1 MWNLLISLALGA
13 AVALGIRFGTEFGWV
28 AAVFPG
34 LVAAMVAYLLLARRI
49 MKRLEGLFES
59 TQHDVQARRI
69 DKAVQTLE
77 TGFALSPW
85 QFLVAAQLHSNIGIL
100 LYLKQDMDAALP
112 HLRKSFGKMWLAR
125 AMLGAALYRK
135 KDVAGAR
142 EVFEGAVRSNKKE
155 SVLWAAYAWVLEKEG
170 EHQAALAV
178 VGRGVDQNPKDEK
191 LKAVQVTLQNGKKL
205 KLGKI
210 YEENWFQLYL
220 ESPPTQ
226 LVGPGFRGG
235 RRAIYRG

>member
-13 AVALGIRFGTEFGWV
+13 AVALGILFGTEFGWV
-28 AAVFPG
+28 AAIFPG
-34 LVAAMVAYLLLARRI
+34 LVAAMVAYFLLARRT
-49 MKRLEGLFES
+49 MKRLEALFS
-59 TQHDVQARRI
+59 TIEQDVKARRI

-77 TGFALSPW
+77 AGFALAPW

-100 LYLKQDMDAALP
+100 LYLKQDLDAALP
-112 HLRKSFGKMWLAR
+112 HLRKSFGKIWTAR
-125 AMLGAALYRK
+125 AMLAAALYRK

-142 EVFEGAVRSNKKE
+142 EVFEAAVRSNKKE
-155 SVLWAAYAWVLEKEG
+155 GVLWAAYAWVLEKEG
-170 EHQAALAV
+170 LHQDALAV
-178 VGRGVDQNPKDEK
+178 LGRGVEHNPKDDR

-205 KLGKI
+205 KLGKV

-220 ESPPTQ
+220 ETPPTQ